1 MSSSN
6 NSNRKDDGSI
16 ITVDEFKSKVNQ
28 GKCFAGL
35 AFSALL
41 KADQELKENGEISS
55 STRNMLFMIQ
65 FNCLATSR
73 ALGLAAG
80 DVELNSTSSSSLSKV
95 LSNLAYELDQY
106 VQQIKIFLKAHNMG
120 HIPQEFSALLTAMA
134 SPTKEPGS
142 PPSSIAMSVKRKRA
156 SKGIAGPALKR
167 ADDGDFTKSIQVY
180 DSDGQ
185 TDDDDGTTI
194 APSSKISG
202 ITDSIFGKSCLI
214 MTNGDGSERS
224 LAMNMSKPSN
234 PYEEVECICGQ
245 IVQANL
251 LKKHCSAPGL
261 TKDGRG
267 EKGIN
272 ILKHCSCF
280 MMMCR
285 SKPEDQ
291 LTWEEQVCL
300 DGLESSFTNLFDPSS
315 SKHVESHLQVFLAK
329 TESIFKRGV
338 HEGALG
344 PHLINFVRLYA
355 PACWARYKFSLT
367 PGGLAEQYVANLEDS
382 PSLLAASHTRIVAN
396 SDIVPFLDTKPAAV
410 ASTPSNATDGPP
422 SPLTRNGSI
431 FKSLSLSDSVKPA
444 SLKSAITSPSSGT
457 VADKSIEDLQ
467 PPREEE
473 LIPLKS
479 AIPPANTGTRHA
491 STAVAAPN
499 TPIDQTHNAFSNTSG
514 PTVDTPR
521 ANHAQRRNSATSAS
535 MSSNGIA
542 SNLFGAGVTTS
553 PTTSNTSNEHS
564 LLSAPNERGDPPTNP
579 IGGETTENPFDM
591 LERLLRQKK
600 LATES
605 QSDSLAAKID
615 KRIKILENEL
625 FPDL

>member
-80 DVELNSTSSSSLSKV
+80 DIELNSTGSSSVSKV

-106 VQQIKIFLKAHNMG
+106 VQQIKIFLKVHNMG
-120 HIPQEFSALLTAMA
+120 YIPQEFSALLTAMA

-185 TDDDDGTTI
+185 TDEDDNNDDATVTTNNT
-194 APSSKISG
+194 STVSTL
-202 ITDSIFGKSCLI
+202 TDSFKKS
-214 MTNGDGSERS
+214 MRPQT
-224 LAMNMSKPSN
+224 K
-234 PYEEVECICGQ
+234 CICGTLVDNAQ
-245 IVQANL
+245 ITNHL
-251 LKKHCSAPGL
+251 RGSGL
-261 TKDGRG
+261 TSGGSGKKRHTITIHTRKLMELYY
-267 EKGIN
+267 EKGEAG
-272 ILKHCSCF
+272 F
-280 MMMCR
+280 T
-285 SKPEDQ
+285 DF
-291 LTWEEQVCL
+291 EQKCL
-300 DGLESSFTNLFDPSS
+300 DKVKDLFTRMLTQPKSQ
-315 SKHVESHLQVFLAK
+315 KVLADH
-329 TESIFKRGV
+329 TEKLIKGNEI
-338 HEGALG
+338 EGN
-344 PHLINFVRLYA
+344 HMINFVHCFLPEIWPNYMSILTLGSAAAEYA
-355 PACWARYKFSLT
+355 AGMP
-367 PGGLAEQYVANLEDS
+367 P
-382 PSLLAASHTRIVAN
+382 H
-396 SDIVPFLDTKPAAV
+396 FLDTKPAA
-410 ASTPSNATDGPP
+410 AAANSSNETDGPP
-422 SPLTRNGSI
+422 SFLRSTDVIPEADDSES
-431 FKSLSLSDSVKPA
+431 KSLPSANGGKPP
-444 SLKSAITSPSSGT
+444 SLKSAIRSPPSGT
-457 VADKSIEDLQ
+457 VASKSIEDLQ
-467 PPREEE
+467 PPGEEE
-473 LIPLKS
+473 LIPFES
-479 AIPPANTGTRHA
+479 GTRHA

-499 TPIDQTHNAFSNTSG
+499 TPVGQTHNAVFNTSG
-514 PTVDTPR
+514 PTVDAPR
-521 ANHAQRRNSATSAS
+521 ASHAQRRTSTTSAS
-535 MSSNGIA
+535 MSSTGIT
-542 SNLFGAGVTTS
+542 SNVFGAGITTI
-553 PTTSNTSNEHS
+553 PTTSNTSNAHS
-564 LLSAPNERGDPPTNP
+564 LLSDPNERGGPPANP
-579 IGGETTENPFDM
+579 TGGGTAENPFDM
-591 LERLLRQKK
+591 LERLLRLKK

>member
-80 DVELNSTSSSSLSKV
+80 DIELNSTGSSSVSKV

-106 VQQIKIFLKAHNMG
+106 VQQIKIFLKVHNMG
-120 HIPQEFSALLTAMA
+120 YIPQEFSALLTAMA

-185 TDDDDGTTI
+185 TDEDDNNDDATITTNNT
-194 APSSKISG
+194 STVSTL
-202 ITDSIFGKSCLI
+202 TDSFKTSKK
-214 MTNGDGSERS
+214 ERPK
-224 LAMNMSKPSN
+224 L
-234 PYEEVECICGQ
+234 YCICGTEVAEYQ
-245 IVQANL
+245 LANHL
-251 LKKHCSAPGL
+251 GGSGL
-261 TKDGRG
+261 TSRRTGPNKYPIFVHSHKLMMLSF
-267 EKGIN
+267 EKGEGSFSDLEQTCLIRIKKLVSRVVTN
-272 ILKHCSCF
+272 EKERGILIDK
-280 MMMCR
+280 
-285 SKPEDQ
+285 
-291 LTWEEQVCL
+291 T
-300 DGLESSFTNLFDPSS
+300 
-315 SKHVESHLQVFLAK
+315 VFLVKAGKIEGNHMINLIHRFLPEHWDTFHSILPPDSAAAK
-329 TESIFKRGV
+329 
-338 HEGALG
+338 
-344 PHLINFVRLYA
+344 YA
-355 PACWARYKFSLT
+355 ASLPQIAT
-367 PGGLAEQYVANLEDS
+367 SS
-382 PSLLAASHTRIVAN
+382 PSLDIKPSAAEATS
-396 SDIVPFLDTKPAAV
+396 P
-410 ASTPSNATDGPP
+410 NATDGPP
-422 SPLTRNGSI
+422 SPLRRTDVIPEADDESES
-431 FKSLSLSDSVKPA
+431 KSLPSANNGKPP

-467 PPREEE
+467 PPGEEE
-473 LIPLKS
+473 LIPFES
-479 AIPPANTGTRHA
+479 GTRHA

-499 TPIDQTHNAFSNTSG
+499 TPVGQTHNAVFNTSG
-514 PTVDTPR
+514 PTVDAPR
-521 ANHAQRRNSATSAS
+521 ASHAQRRTSTTSAS
-535 MSSNGIA
+535 MSSTGIT
-542 SNLFGAGVTTS
+542 SNVFGAGITTI
-553 PTTSNTSNEHS
+553 PTTSNTSNAHS
-564 LLSAPNERGDPPTNP
+564 LLSDPNERGGPPANP
-579 IGGETTENPFDM
+579 TGGGTAENPFDM
-591 LERLLRQKK
+591 LERLLRLKK